1 MGSPSSVAEI
11 AYYDS
16 RHGADRLIRPRLTA
30 APVSGQPRV
39 VVAGAARTPIGKFKG
54 AFSDIPAPRLGAVA
68 VREAMRRA
76 HIDARDVSELFFGC
90 VILAGLYQIC
100 ARQVV
105 IYSGIPDSV
114 SGTTLNMVC
123 GSGMQAIAQGVR
135 AIREDPEAIVVAGGT
150 ENMTRAPYLLPRG
163 RMGFNLGHAEVLD
176 SMITDGLWDVDND
189 FHMAM
194 GGEIMA
200 ERLHL
205 TREMCDEYA
214 LRSQSLAL
222 KAAESGRF
230 AKEIAPVE
238 VTIQGKKRPVD
249 RDEGIRPDTTLA
261 ALAKLPTVFKK
272 DGVLTAGNCS
282 QISDG
287 ASATVLM
294 SEANARAVGVDP
306 LGSIGDFCSQA
317 VKPEEVMFA
326 PIPCVRKLL
335 KRTGFK
341 LDDFELVEHN
351 EAFSVASVG
360 VRRELGIPWDVFN
373 LCGGAVALGHPI
385 GCSGNRIVVT
395 LLHSM
400 KERGVHRG
408 LATLC
413 IGGGDAMAMVL
424 ER

>member
-1 MGSPSSVAEI
+1 MASN
-11 AYYDS
+11 
-16 RHGADRLIRPRLTA
+16 TK
-30 APVSGQPRV
+30 V

-54 AFSDIPAPRLGAVA
+54 AFSEIPAPRLGAVA
-68 VREAMRRA
+68 AKEAMRRA
-76 HIDARDVSELFFGC
+76 RIEPQDVTELFFGC
-90 VILAGLYQIC
+90 VIQAGLYQNC

-105 IYSGIPDSV
+105 IFSGIPESV

-123 GSGMQAIAQGVR
+123 GSGMKAIAYGVR
-135 AIREDPEAIVVAGGT
+135 TIEDDPEAIVVAGGT

-163 RMGFNLGHAEVLD
+163 RQGFNLGHGEVLD
-176 SMITDGLWDVDND
+176 SMITDGLWDIYND
-189 FHMAM
+189 MHMAI
-194 GGEIMA
+194 GGEIIA

-205 TREMCDEYA
+205 TRQVCDEYA
-214 LRSQSLAL
+214 MRSQTLAL
-222 KAAESGRF
+222 KATESGRF

-238 VTIQGKKRPVD
+238 VKREGKRVLVA
-249 RDEGIRPDTTLA
+249 RDEGIRPDTTLE
-261 ALAKLPTVFKK
+261 ALARLPPVFKK
-272 DGVLTAGNCS
+272 NGVLTAGNSS

-294 SEANARAVGVDP
+294 SERKAKEIGVDP
-306 LGSIGDFCSQA
+306 LGTIGDFCSQA

-326 PIPCVRKLL
+326 PIPCVRKLM

-351 EAFSVASVG
+351 EAFSSASVG
-360 VRRELGIPWDVFN
+360 VRKELDIPWDVFN

-400 KERGVHRG
+400 KERDVHRG

>member
-1 MGSPSSVAEI
+1 MSS
-11 AYYDS
+11 S
-16 RHGADRLIRPRLTA
+16 
-30 APVSGQPRV
+30 PRV

-54 AFSDIPAPRLGAVA
+54 AFSETPAPRLGAVA
-68 VREAMRRA
+68 VREAIRRA
-76 HIDARDVSELFFGC
+76 SLEPKDVSELFFGC
-90 VILAGLYQIC
+90 VIQAGLYQNC

-105 IYSGIPDSV
+105 IYSGIPESV

-123 GSGMQAIAQGVR
+123 GSGMQAITSGVR

-163 RMGFNLGHAEVLD
+163 RQGFDLGHAEVLD
-176 SMITDGLWDVDND
+176 SMITDGLWDVYNG
-189 FHMAM
+189 FHMAI
-194 GGEIMA
+194 GGEIIA
-200 ERLHL
+200 ERLGL

-214 LRSQSLAL
+214 LRSQTFAL
-222 KAAESGRF
+222 KATESGRF

-238 VTIQGKKRPVD
+238 TKGKGRALVVD

-261 ALAKLPTVFKK
+261 ALARLPPVFKK
-272 DGVLTAGNCS
+272 DGVLTAGNSS

-294 SEANARAVGVDP
+294 SEGRAQDIGIEP
-306 LGSIGDFCSQA
+306 LATIGGFCSQA
-317 VKPEEVMFA
+317 VKPEDVMFA
-326 PIPCVRKLL
+326 PIPCVKKLL
-335 KRTGFK
+335 KRTG
-341 LDDFELVEHN
+341 LRMDDFDLVEHN
-351 EAFSVASVG
+351 EAFSSASVG
-360 VRRELGIPWDVFN
+360 VRKELDIPWDVFN

-400 KERGVHRG
+400 LEGDVHRG

>member
-1 MGSPSSVAEI
+1 MT
-11 AYYDS
+11 S
-16 RHGADRLIRPRLTA
+16 RT
-30 APVSGQPRV
+30 QV
-39 VVAGAARTPIGKFKG
+39 VIAGAARTPIGKFKG
-54 AFSDIPAPRLGAVA
+54 AFSETPAPRLGAVA
-68 VREAMRRA
+68 VTEALHRA
-76 HIDARDVSELFFGC
+76 SVEPKDVSELYFGC
-90 VILAGLYQIC
+90 VIQAGLYQNC

-105 IYSGIPDSV
+105 IYSGIPESV

-135 AIREDPEAIVVAGGT
+135 RIQEDPEAIVVAGGT

-176 SMITDGLWDVDND
+176 SMITDGLWDVYND

-214 LRSQSLAL
+214 LRSQTFAL
-222 KAAESGRF
+222 RATESGRF
-230 AKEIAPVE
+230 AKEIAPVRLDAKGPGT
-238 VTIQGKKRPVD
+238 VVD
-249 RDEGIRPDTTLA
+249 RDEGIRPDTTLE
-261 ALAKLPTVFKK
+261 ALARLPTVFKK

-287 ASATVLM
+287 ASATILM
-294 SEANARAVGVDP
+294 SEAKAREVGVDP
-306 LGSIGDFCSQA
+306 LGTIGDFCSQA

-326 PIPCVRKLL
+326 PIPCVKKLM
-335 KRTGFK
+335 KRTGLK
-341 LDDFELVEHN
+341 MDDFELVEHN

-360 VRRELGIPWDVFN
+360 VRRELNIPWDVFN

-400 KERGVHRG
+400 KEQDVHRG

>member
-1 MGSPSSVAEI
+1 MSS
-11 AYYDS
+11 
-16 RHGADRLIRPRLTA
+16 ADRLIRRTPYFGSVPPR
-30 APVSGQPRV
+30 SRV

-54 AFSDIPAPRLGAVA
+54 AFSDVPAPRLGAVA
-68 VREAMRRA
+68 VKEALRRA
-76 HIDARDVSELFFGC
+76 GVEPQDVTELFFGC
-90 VILAGLYQIC
+90 VIQAGLYQNC

-105 IYSGIPDSV
+105 IYSGIPESV

-123 GSGMQAIAQGVR
+123 GSGMQAIAQG
-135 AIREDPEAIVVAGGT
+135 IRKIHEDPEAIVVAGGT

-163 RMGFNLGHAEVLD
+163 RQGFNLGHAEVLD
-176 SMITDGLWDVDND
+176 SMITDGLWDVYND

-200 ERLHL
+200 ERLHI
-205 TREMCDEYA
+205 TREECDEYA
-214 LRSQSLAL
+214 LRSQTFAL
-222 KAAESGRF
+222 KATESGRF
-230 AKEIAPVE
+230 AKEIAPVTLE
-238 VTIQGKKRPVD
+238 GKGKKLVVD

-261 ALAKLPTVFKK
+261 ALAKLPTVFKE

-287 ASATVLM
+287 ASATVLIG
-294 SEANARAVGVDP
+294 EAKAKEIGVDP
-306 LGSIGDFCSQA
+306 LGTIGEFCSQA
-317 VKPEEVMFA
+317 VKPEDVMFA
-326 PIPCVRKLL
+326 PIPCVKRLM
-335 KRTGFK
+335 KRTGFTM
-341 LDDFELVEHN
+341 DDFGLVEHN

-360 VRRELGIPWDVFN
+360 VRKELDIPWDVFN

-400 KERGVHRG
+400 KEKGVHRG